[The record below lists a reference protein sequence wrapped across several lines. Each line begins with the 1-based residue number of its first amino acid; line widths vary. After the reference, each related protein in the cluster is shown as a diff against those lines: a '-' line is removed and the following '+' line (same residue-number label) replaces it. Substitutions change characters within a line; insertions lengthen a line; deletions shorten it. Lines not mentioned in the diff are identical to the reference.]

1 MAYEL
6 PDIPVRAKLFN
17 YRIDHKKYAAYEVST
32 VELAQEQSLNIDF
45 DMGMPLDLIDRDI
58 YTADG
63 ITEQLE
69 SLKLKYLDE
78 KDKFILSDKDTFEA
92 PVKKLTAEGTI
103 PMKLPAR
110 YRMVQ
115 REEKWGRDTKSS
127 SIMPSREFEGVTD
140 IIMTTTDKDKKAEL
154 HDRALQQVEKKF
166 ADSKNVVPGGPKG
179 L

>member
-1 MAYEL
+1 
-6 PDIPVRAKLFN
+6 
-17 YRIDHKKYAAYEVST
+17 VST

-63 ITEQLE
+63 ITDQLE
-69 SLKLKYLDE
+69 GLKLKYLDE
-78 KDKFILSDKDTFEA
+78 KDKFILSDKDTFDA
-92 PVKKLTAEGTI
+92 PVKKLAAEGGTI

-127 SIMPSREFEGVTD
+127 SILATREFECATD
-140 IIMTTTDKDKKAEL
+140 IIMTTTDKEKKAEL

-166 ADSKNVVPGGPKG
+166 ADSKNVLPGFSKG
-179 L
+179 ASHPGVVA